1 MAIEVHYHKT
11 CHLNYCR
18 TLTRKLEGDNP
29 DFKPIDELYKA
40 SYNAFCSA
48 IITDKLLKQKK
59 IMHMRQLHSIFVK
72 QVKVTENIDAS
83 GYRVFRLKA
92 RLQRDFPE
100 LVFHRPQMRNQSEF
114 VFVEEICVGDVVDSG
129 EYVHASSESEKNSDD
144 CGMEIGFER
153 ETEANLSELYNIA
166 IVIRKAMKEVQNIKL
181 PWPPNSKC

>member
-1 MAIEVHYHKT
+1 
-11 CHLNYCR
+11 
-18 TLTRKLEGDNP
+18 LEGDNP

-59 IMHMRQLHSIFVK
+59 IMHMRQLHSMYVK
-72 QVKVTENIDAS
+72 QV
-83 GYRVFRLKA
+83 KA